1 MTAFVVGK
9 ATIDIATTP
18 TNNETNKGL
27 ATPLQPHFTTTKAP
41 LFFSLSHMLAAFGRL
56 RNKHGD
62 FLTARNEGLPPH
74 TCAATE
80 THLLAWPESRNITQ
94 RTLTRRR
101 RRHHSLS
108 ILSLVA
114 FCDRS
119 PILPQQQLYH
129 SLRGHKRSWP
139 TAQQDR
145 SFLRDIPTRRSLSL
159 FPSQSLLSPPGH
171 QNHGNTAHLQRR
183 RTQPRARSPCDHY
196 QQH

>member
-1 MTAFVVGK
+1 MKQTK
-9 ATIDIATTP
+9 DSQ
-18 TNNETNKGL
+18 
-27 ATPLQPHFTTTKAP
+27 PLSNLTSPRQSPHF
-41 LFFSLSHMLAAFGRL
+41 FFSLSHMLAAFGRL

-101 RRHHSLS
+101 RRRHHSLS
-108 ILSLVA
+108 ILSLAA

-129 SLRGHKRSWP
+129 SLRGDKHSWP

-171 QNHGNTAHLQRR
+171 RNHGNTAHLQRR
-183 RTQPRARSPCDHY
+183 RTQPRARSHCDHY